1 MERTETNM
9 TPDQVTDLLALFR
22 EQMETVKSLQ
32 AENARLRED
41 PEGSTGATRYKPRKP
56 ERPTVNA
63 NIDDREWA
71 LFVDSWGRYKRM
83 SKLKDEEV
91 ENIRLELRECC
102 SSDVN
107 KFLFEYIGSTKLDVA
122 TENQMMSYIKSV
134 AVKVVHKEVHR
145 MAFNSLVQD
154 QGEPITQWV
163 ARLRAKAFLCEFE
176 VPCTCCTPP
185 ERISYAEEE
194 VAQRLVAGLCN
205 QEHQRRVLSEAD
217 KLPTLE
223 DKVNRLQVLE
233 TTEQSA
239 QSLQRPP
246 NNDSASTVSA
256 ARKSQSQ
263 YKSANKATSNKQQQI
278 QQPQTPQKCRGC
290 GSAPHTGGRKD
301 CPAQNKECFRCH
313 RKGHYGRVCES
324 TDAGCAVE
332 EDEEEEELPIMT
344 SDASVSFSFGAE
356 DANEDFRLGKKKTW
370 KR

>member
-1 MERTETNM
+1 M
-9 TPDQVTDLLALFR
+9 TPDQVTEMLNLFR
-22 EQMETVKSLQ
+22 EQMETVKDLQ
-32 AENARLRED
+32 AENARLRETT
-41 PEGSTGATRYKPRKP
+41 PENVTGATRYKPRKP
-56 ERPTVNA
+56 DRPTVNA

-71 LFVDSWGRYKRM
+71 LFIDSWGRYKRM
-83 SKLKDEEV
+83 SKLKDEDV

-107 KFLFEYIGSTKLDVA
+107 KFLFEYIGATKLDGA
-122 TENQMMSYIKSV
+122 TEAQMISYIKSV

-145 MAFNSLVQD
+145 MAFNSLAQD

-217 KLPTLE
+217 SLPTLE
-223 DKVNRLQVLE
+223 EKVNRLQVLE

-239 QSLQRPP
+239 QSLQRPQ
-246 NNDSASTVSA
+246 NNDATSTA
-256 ARKSQSQ
+256 AATRKSQSQ
-263 YKSANKATSNKQQQI
+263 YKSVYKSATPNKQQQQN
-278 QQPQTPQKCRGC
+278 QQQQTPQKCRGC
-290 GSAPHTGGRKD
+290 GSAPHTGGKKD

-332 EDEEEEELPIMT
+332 ENEEQEELPMMT

-356 DANEDFRLGKKKTW
+356 NADEPQDFRLVKKKTG